1 MTDPQFTD
9 DILDCF
15 RAERRAIPAR
25 WLYDFQGSKLFD
37 TITNLPE
44 YYPTRT
50 ETALLTSMLPEAA
63 SMIGDG
69 RNIVEFG
76 AGSVTKTPLLLN
88 ATNPAAF
95 IPIDISGDFL
105 RSSAEKLQNQ
115 FPDLPIYPVEAN
127 FMHNVDIPAV
137 LSHNADLADNETLG
151 FFPGSTIG
159 NMVPSMAVDLLRSM
173 RATLGDGGMLMI
185 GFDRIKDLS
194 VLIRAYDDNQGVT
207 AAFNLNLLTRI
218 NRELQGNIPVDKFQ
232 HVARWNDVHQRIE
245 MHLQSQQDIHFTI
258 AGEDFAMREGETI
271 HTENS
276 HKYHIAE
283 AQTLLRAA
291 GWTPIQN
298 WSDDDDYFSILLAE
312 AQPIQSAP

>member
-25 WLYDFQGSKLFD
+25 WLYDYQGSKLFD

-50 ETALLTSMLPEAA
+50 ETALLASILPEAA
-63 SMIGDG
+63 ALIGDR

-76 AGSVTKTPLLLN
+76 AGSVTKTPLLLD

-127 FMHNVDIPAV
+127 FMHIVDIPSL
-137 LSHNADLADNETLG
+137 LSHNADLIDNETLG

-159 NMVPSMAVDLLRSM
+159 NMVPAMAVDLLRSM
-173 RATLGDGGMLMI
+173 RATLGDGAMVMI

-194 VLIRAYDDNQGVT
+194 VLIPAYDDSQGVT
-207 AAFNLNLLTRI
+207 AAFNLNLLSRI
-218 NRELQGNIPVDKFQ
+218 NRELQGNIPIDTFQ
-232 HVARWNDVHQRIE
+232 HVARWNDVHQRVE
-245 MHLQSQQDIHFTI
+245 MHLQSMNNIHFTI
-258 AGEDFAMREGETI
+258 AGEDFAMQEGETI

-276 HKYHIAE
+276 HKYHIPE

-291 GWTPIQN
+291 GWTPIQY

-312 AQPIQSAP
+312 AQPAQFAP